1 MSELH
6 DIDRR
11 VAVLEQ
17 IAADTREVLQDIR
30 AELRGLRED
39 TNREIGGLRAEIGGL
54 RTDMNRRFE
63 ANEARQWSNFRWL
76 LGVMLGGYAGLF
88 ALIAHGLHWF

>member
-17 IAADTREVLQDIR
+17 IAADTRQALQDIR
-30 AELRGLRED
+30 DDIWGMRAETQGLRGEMQQLG
-39 TNREIGGLRAEIGGL
+39 TGLRSELQQIRLQQHA
-54 RTDMNRRFE
+54 D
-63 ANEARQWSNFRWL
+63 FRWL
-76 LGVMLGGYAGLF
+76 LRFMIGGFVGVF
-88 ALIAHGLHWF
+88 ALLAHGLHWF

>member
-17 IAADTREVLQDIR
+17 IAADTRQALIDIR

-39 TNREIGGLRAEIGGL
+39 
-54 RTDMNRRFE
+54 MNRRFE
-63 ANEARQWSNFRWL
+63 ATEARQWSNFRWL
-76 LGVMLGGYAGLF
+76 LGIMLGGYAGLF